1 MRVLRTNLIPGMIL
15 EGGAMDRLGR
25 KLIGADT
32 ELTEHLLEVLQTAR
46 IPIVYVTDT
55 SYDEHR
61 CHPDLPPI
69 SRAQKREITG
79 RFRHVDLDGPFARA
93 VFDECLS
100 HARECNAESTKVR
113 E

>member
-1 MRVLRTNLIPGMIL
+1 MRVLRTNLTPGMIL
-15 EGGAMDRLGR
+15 EAGAMDRIGR

-55 SYDEHR
+55 SYDEHKSR
-61 CHPDLPPI
+61 PDLPPI
-69 SRAQKREITG
+69 SRAQKREISG
-79 RFRHVDLDGPFARA
+79 RFRHVDLKGSFARV
-93 VFDECLS
+93 VFDECLN
-100 HARECNAESTKVR
+100 HARECNAESTEVH